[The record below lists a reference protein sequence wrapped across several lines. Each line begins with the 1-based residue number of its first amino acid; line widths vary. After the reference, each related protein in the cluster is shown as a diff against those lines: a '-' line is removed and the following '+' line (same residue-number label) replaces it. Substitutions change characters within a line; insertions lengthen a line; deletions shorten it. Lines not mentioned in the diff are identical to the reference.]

1 MPSLRRS
8 LIGYFLG
15 LLALALGGVG
25 VLIDRFA
32 NDALQA
38 REGAERKRIA
48 QEYETH
54 CADSQSK
61 FDDELLIQAQS
72 LGREI
77 RQKYSLLAKQAVDDS
92 AKRFP
97 VTMAVLALGDLGNPF
112 GIAHTTAVAH
122 NYNSR
127 NALFWAYY
135 SSPQTD
141 ERIRRSFAEGG
152 EHPQYFQIHIP
163 RFRRMIRSPDQS
175 FDMPLE
181 VDIEP
186 QTETIPQRFSDVAVP
201 NAGEFHRVVYR
212 TNLQLTQTRF
222 PNPNPQPPPA
232 TGTGRPRFP
241 MPAVE
246 REPGRGPQPRFPI
259 VGPQPQNPDGFFPV
273 VYVQCARPKSD
284 LLERFGEHAA
294 VRDEQLDRVTAETA
308 SSLSQLRLQMGT
320 IAAAT
325 FLALGIGGWLLVGIG
340 LSPLRKLSDA
350 VSRVNE
356 KDFRLPVEKIEL
368 TRELVPIHDRLTHS
382 LESLKRAFERE
393 KEAIADISH
402 ELRTPVAGLLAT
414 LDVSLRKPRTADQYK
429 GTLEECRAIT
439 KQLGHLVERVM
450 TLAYID
456 AGQTTT
462 AASATDASELAE
474 GCAAI
479 LRPLAESHGLTLT
492 SELQNPVE
500 LTTDPDKLR
509 EVMMNLLHNA
519 VEYNRPGGNVNLRVG
534 KSGPNVQVEVSDTG
548 IGMSAEVQGKIFDRF
563 YRADPS
569 RTTTGVHAGL
579 GLAIV
584 KEYVQRLGGTIAVE
598 SRIGEGTTF
607 RVMLPSE

>member
-8 LIGYFLG
+8 LIAYFLV
-15 LLALALGGVG
+15 LLAFALGGVG

-32 NDALQA
+32 NDALKA
-38 REGAERKRIA
+38 RELAEQKRII

-54 CADSQSK
+54 CAESQAK

-92 AKRFP
+92 SKRFP
-97 VTMAVLALGDLGNPF
+97 ITMAVLALGDLGSPLAT
-112 GIAHTTAVAH
+112 GLSSAVTHHRA
-122 NYNSR
+122 SS

-135 SSPQTD
+135 SSPQID
-141 ERIRRSFAEGG
+141 DRIRRSFAEAG

-163 RFRRMIRSPDQS
+163 RFRRVIRSQDQP
-175 FDMPLE
+175 FDMPL
-181 VDIEP
+181 D
-186 QTETIPQRFSDVAVP
+186 TESEALTESSPNRFSQVTIANV
-201 NAGEFHRVVYR
+201 GEFHRVVYR
-212 TNLQLTQTRF
+212 TNLHLTQSRF
-222 PNPNPQPPPA
+222 PTPQPPAPQPPRPR
-232 TGTGRPRFP
+232 GTGAERPGQPPRGFTNP
-241 MPAVE
+241 
-246 REPGRGPQPRFPI
+246 GPQ
-259 VGPQPQNPDGFFPV
+259 QPQNPDSFFPTI
-273 VYVQCARPKSD
+273 YVQCARPKAD
-284 LLERFGEHAA
+284 LTDRLGEHAA
-294 VRDEQLDRVTAETA
+294 MRDEQLGRVATETA
-308 SSLSQLRLQMGT
+308 DSLSRLRLQMGT

-325 FLALGIGGWLLVGIG
+325 FLALAIGGWLLVGIG

-356 KDFRLPVEKIEL
+356 KDFRLPVEKSDL
-368 TRELVPIHDRLTHS
+368 TRELVPIHDRLTLS

-414 LDVSLRKPRTADQYK
+414 LDVSLRKPRTAEQYK
-429 GTLEECRAIT
+429 GTLEDCRLIT
-439 KQLGHLVERVM
+439 KQLSHLVERVM

-462 AASATDASELAE
+462 NATETDASELAE

-479 LRPLAESHGLTLT
+479 LRPLAESHGITLT
-492 SELQNPVE
+492 SELQHPVE

-519 VEYNRPGGNVNLRVG
+519 VEYNRPGGNVSLRVK
-534 KSGPNVQVEVSDTG
+534 KSGPGIQVEVSDTG
-548 IGMSAEVQGKIFDRF
+548 IGMTPDVQGKIFDRF

-598 SRIGEGTTF
+598 SHVGQGTTF
-607 RVMLPSE
+607 RVMLPTVQSLAV

>member
-8 LIGYFLG
+8 LIAYFLV
-15 LLALALGGVG
+15 LLAFALGGVG

-32 NDALQA
+32 HDALQA
-38 REGAERKRIA
+38 RESAESKRIA
-48 QEYETH
+48 QEYETR
-54 CADSQSK
+54 CAESQAK

-77 RQKYSLLAKQAVDDS
+77 RQKYNLLAKQAVDDS
-92 AKRFP
+92 AKRFSI
-97 VTMAVLALGDLGNPF
+97 TMAVLALGDLGSPLAT
-112 GIAHTTAVAH
+112 GLASAVTYHRA
-122 NYNSR
+122 SS
-127 NALFWAYY
+127 NAIFWAYY

-141 ERIRRSFAEGG
+141 ERIRRSFAEAGD
-152 EHPQYFQIHIP
+152 HPQYFQIHIP
-163 RFRRMIRSPDQS
+163 RFRRVIRSPDQP
-175 FDMPLE
+175 FEMPL
-181 VDIEP
+181 DTDTEP
-186 QTETIPQRFSDVAVP
+186 MTENTPQRF
-201 NAGEFHRVVYR
+201 GEVTIANVGDFHRVVYR
-212 TNLQLTQTRF
+212 TNLQLTQSRF
-222 PNPNPQPPPA
+222 PTPPPPA
-232 TGTGRPRFP
+232 VTVRPRGSGS
-241 MPAVE
+241 E
-246 REPGRGPQPRFPI
+246 RGGSQQSRSFTN
-259 VGPQPQNPDGFFPV
+259 QNQDSFFPA
-273 VYVQCARPKSD
+273 VYVQCARPKAD
-284 LLERFGEHAA
+284 LTDRLGEHATA
-294 VRDEQLDRVTAETA
+294 RDEQLGRVASETVD
-308 SSLSQLRLQMGT
+308 SLAHLRFQVGT

-325 FLALGIGGWLLVGIG
+325 FLALAVGGWLLVGIG
-340 LSPLRKLSDA
+340 LSPLKKLSDA

-356 KDFRLPVEKIEL
+356 RDFRLPIEKREL
-368 TRELVPIHDRLTHS
+368 TRELVPIHDRLTLS

-414 LDVSLRKPRTADQYK
+414 LDVSLRKPRTAEQYK
-429 GTLEECRAIT
+429 GTLEDCRAIT
-439 KQLGHLVERVM
+439 KQLSHLVERVM

-462 AASATDASELAE
+462 NAMETDASELAE

-479 LRPLAESHGLTLT
+479 LRPLAEAHGITLT
-492 SELQNPVE
+492 SELQHSVE

-519 VEYNRPGGNVNLRVG
+519 VEYNRPSGNVNLRVK
-534 KSGPNVQVEVSDTG
+534 KSGPGILVEVSDTG
-548 IGMSAEVQGKIFDRF
+548 IGMTPDVQGKIFDRF

-598 SRIGEGTTF
+598 SSVGQGTIF
-607 RVMLPSE
+607 RVMLPFEQPLAV

>member
-8 LIGYFLG
+8 LLAYFLG
-15 LLALALGGVG
+15 LLAVALGGVG
-25 VLIDRFA
+25 LLIDRFA

-38 REGAERKRIA
+38 RETAEQKRIA
-48 QEYETH
+48 QEFDAR
-54 CADSQSK
+54 CADSHAK
-61 FDDELLIQAQS
+61 FDDELLLQAQS

-77 RQKYSLLAKQAVDDS
+77 RQKYSLLAKQSFDDS

-97 VTMAVLALGDLGNPF
+97 TTLAMLALGDLGSPL
-112 GIAHTTAVAH
+112 AAAVTTAVAH
-122 NYNSR
+122 HRSST

-141 ERIRRSFAEGG
+141 DRIRRSFAEGG
-152 EHPQYFQIHIP
+152 EHPQFFQIHIA
-163 RFRRMIRSPDQS
+163 RARRVIRGPDQP
-175 FDMPLE
+175 FEFPLE
-181 VDIEP
+181 GEAELNA
-186 QTETIPQRFSDVAVP
+186 ETAPHRYGDVTVP
-201 NAGEFHRVVYR
+201 NAGEFHRVIYR
-212 TNLQLTQTRF
+212 TNLQLTQSRFTPPAATR
-222 PNPNPQPPPA
+222 PRGSERPGPQPP
-232 TGTGRPRFP
+232 TGF
-241 MPAVE
+241 
-246 REPGRGPQPRFPI
+246 RGT
-259 VGPQPQNPDGFFPV
+259 PQPQNAETFYTT
-273 VYVQCARPKSD
+273 VYVQCARPKAD

-294 VRDEQLDRVTAETA
+294 VRDEQLGRVAAETA
-308 SSLSQLRLQMGT
+308 GSLGRLRLQVGT

-325 FLALGIGGWLLVGIG
+325 FLALAVGGWLLVGIG

-356 KDFRLPVEKIEL
+356 KDFRLPVDRADL
-368 TRELVPIHDRLTHS
+368 TRELVPIHDRLTRS
-382 LESLKRAFERE
+382 LESLRLAFERE

-414 LDVSLRKPRTADQYK
+414 LDVALRKPRTADQYK

-450 TLAYID
+450 TLAYLD
-456 AGQTTT
+456 AGQAPT
-462 AASATDASELAE
+462 ARLETDASEVAE
-474 GCAAI
+474 GCAAV
-479 LRPLAESHGLTLT
+479 LRPLAESHGITLT
-492 SELQNPVE
+492 SEFPHPVE

-519 VEYNRPGGNVNLRVG
+519 VEYNRPGGRVSLRVEKAG
-534 KSGPNVQVEVSDTG
+534 AGVRVEVTDTG
-548 IGMSAEVQGKIFDRF
+548 IGMTPDVQGKIFDRF

-598 SRIGEGTTF
+598 SQPGRGTTF
-607 RVMLPSE
+607 RVLLPA